1 MIPVSLHYQI
11 WDDVISELEMTPVR
25 IPFRA
30 PTHNPDCMI
39 YDVPD
44 PDCVPRREH
53 RMEYPVEYVDRSSV
67 FSTPLDCFS
76 ERKEIFIKMS
86 REMMANLAEAVC
98 NEEVEFEKN
107 RVRRSGKVRV
117 KVDVVYDVED
127 NPYLS
132 LDVSCGSG
140 STRTVLRVERKSTH
154 AETLSS
160 LPAPH
165 DGILYL
171 VSIRE
176 DPLPRY
182 GSRGNLTLADM
193 IDLIQSTGSRLEMG
207 S

>member
-30 PTHNPDCMI
+30 PKHNPDCMI

-67 FSTPLDCFS
+67 FSTPLDAFP
-76 ERKEIFIKMS
+76 ERKEISIKMP
-86 REMMANLAEAVC
+86 REMMENLAEAVC
-98 NEEVEFEKN
+98 DGEVEFEKN

-117 KVDVVYDVED
+117 KVDVVYDGKD

-132 LDVSCGSG
+132 LDVSHGSG
-140 STRTVLRVERKSTH
+140 STRTILQVERKSTPE
-154 AETLSS
+154 ETLSS
-160 LPAPH
+160 LPALH
-165 DGILYL
+165 DGTLYL

-176 DPLPRY
+176 DPSPRRDPA
-182 GSRGNLTLADM
+182 GKLTLEDM
-193 IDLIQSTGSRLEMG
+193 IDMIQSTGSRLEAG
-207 S
+207 R